1 LTTDRPTTTSRPALV
16 TGCSSGIGRATALR
30 LHRAG
35 LLVYATARRVDAL
48 GELASEGIVTL
59 PLDVTEEASMTAA
72 VQRVVADHGA
82 VGVLVNNAGY
92 ELIGPLEEV
101 PMAEVRRQFDTNV
114 FGLIRLTQLALP
126 GMRERRYG
134 RIVNLSSVFGRFAV
148 PGGAFYD
155 ASKHAVAGLSDALR
169 LELAPFGIRVILI
182 ESTAARTGLNSNAT
196 WAGSAGD
203 GPYAE
208 LRRRL
213 ARWHADVWEEPP
225 RNLAGRLAVSADDV
239 ARVIERAVTASRPRA
254 RYPVGTLAHGLFLLR
269 RWLPDPAFHAFVR
282 SQFPTP

>member
-1 LTTDRPTTTSRPALV
+1 MATPRTTPRAALV

-35 LLVYATARRVDAL
+35 FVVYATGRRVDTLA
-48 GELASEGIVTL
+48 ELTHEGIVTL
-59 PLDVTEEASMTAA
+59 PLDVTDDASMRAA
-72 VQRVVADHGA
+72 VERVVADHGA

-92 ELIGPLEEV
+92 ELVGPLEEV
-101 PMAEVRRQFDTNV
+101 PLAEVRRQFETNV

-126 GMRERRYG
+126 GMRAQGYG
-134 RIVNLSSVFGRFAV
+134 RVVNLSSIFGRFAV

-169 LELAPFGIRVILI
+169 LELARFGIRVILV
-182 ESTAARTGLNSNAT
+182 ESTAARTGLNSNAV
-196 WAGSAGD
+196 WASGVAD

-213 ARWHADVWEEPP
+213 DRWHADVWEEPP
-225 RNLAGRLAVSADDV
+225 RNLAGRFAVSADDV
-239 ARVIERAVTASRPRA
+239 ARVIERAVTARQPRA
-254 RYPVGTLAHGLFLLR
+254 RYPVGVMAHGLFLLR

-282 SQFPTP
+282 SQFPMP

>member
-1 LTTDRPTTTSRPALV
+1 V

-72 VQRVVADHGA
+72 VERVVADHGA